1 MGGFRSICGGVIII
15 AVLSLAMNE
24 SAIAKKKGWLGVSI
38 QTVNEDLKDDWD
50 LQKDQGVLV
59 MHVIENG
66 PADEAGIKR
75 GDVIIEYEGRKVKY
89 ADELREYVLK
99 TPPGETAKIK
109 VDRDG
114 KSKNFDVE
122 IERRRS
128 NMAARNWCTY
138 DRMFGF
144 TFDRDEGGFL
154 GVDMYDMTDG
164 LREYFK
170 LKDDEG
176 VLVVNVVEDSPAE
189 KAGFKSGDV
198 ITKVG
203 KRSIEDSA
211 DLRKAISRSEPD
223 EEVKIEYVRNKKR
236 SSLNVKIGDR
246 EDFEDDDIR
255 IFRSRF
261 NTAPKTFHFDFFDH
275 DFDMNNMMQGLRN
288 EIDFNLR
295 NSLKGL
301 KEILYK
307 TKEIVIEPEKII

>member
-1 MGGFRSICGGVIII
+1 MSGFRSVCGSVIII

-59 MHVIENG
+59 THVIENS

-99 TPPGETAKIK
+99 TPAGETAKIK

-128 NMAARNWCTY
+128 NIVARNWRSG
-138 DRMFGF
+138 DHMFGF
-144 TFDRDEGGFL
+144 TFDRNEGGFL

-170 LKDDEG
+170 VKDDEG

-203 KRSIEDSA
+203 KRFIEDSA

-236 SSLNVKIGDR
+236 SSVKVKLGDR

-261 NTAPKTFHFDFFDH
+261 DIAPKTFHFDFFDH
-275 DFDMNNMMQGLRN
+275 DFDMNIMMPGFRN
-288 EIDFNLR
+288 EIDINLR

-301 KEILYK
+301 KENLHK
-307 TKEIVIEPEKII
+307 TKGIIIATEKII

>member
-1 MGGFRSICGGVIII
+1 MGGFRSVCGSVIII

-50 LQKDQGVLV
+50 LRKDQGVLV
-59 MHVIENG
+59 THVIENS

-128 NMAARNWCTY
+128 NIVAQNWCNY

-144 TFDRDEGGFL
+144 TSGRDESGFL

-236 SSLNVKIGDR
+236 SSVKVKIGDR
-246 EDFEDDDIR
+246 EDFEDSDIR
-255 IFRSRF
+255 IFRPRI

-275 DFDMNNMMQGLRN
+275 DLDMNIMMQGLRN
-288 EIDFNLR
+288 EIDINLR

-301 KEILYK
+301 KENLYK
-307 TKEIVIEPEKII
+307 TKEIMLEVGKII

>member
-1 MGGFRSICGGVIII
+1 MDRFRSVFGSVIII
-15 AVLSLAMNE
+15 AVFSLAMSE

-59 MHVIENG
+59 TYVIEDS
-66 PADEAGIKR
+66 PAEEAGIKK
-75 GDVIIEYEGRKVKY
+75 GDVIVEYEGRKVKY

-99 TPPGETAKIK
+99 TPPGETVKIK

-114 KSKNFDVE
+114 KSKKFDIE

-128 NMAARNWCTY
+128 NVVVRSWRDG

-144 TFDRDEGGFL
+144 TSNRSEGGFL
-154 GVDMYDMTDG
+154 GVDMYDLTDG

-170 LKDDEG
+170 VEEDEG

-203 KRSIEDSA
+203 KRFIEDSA
-211 DLRKAISRSEPD
+211 DLRKAVARSEPD

-236 SSLNVKIGDR
+236 SSLKIKIGNR
-246 EDFEDDDIR
+246 KDFEEDDIR
-255 IFRSRF
+255 IFRRRF
-261 NTAPKTFHFDFFDH
+261 NIAPGVFHFDSFEH
-275 DFDMNNMMQGLRN
+275 GFDMNFMKHGLHK
-288 EIDFNLR
+288 EIEINLR
-295 NSLKGL
+295 NSLRGL
-301 KEILYK
+301 KEDLQK
-307 TKEIVIEPEKII
+307 TKEIVIEAGKII

>member
-1 MGGFRSICGGVIII
+1 MDRFRSVFGSVIII
-15 AVLSLAMNE
+15 AVFSLAMSE

-59 MHVIENG
+59 TDVIENS

-128 NMAARNWCTY
+128 NIVARNWCNY

-236 SSLNVKIGDR
+236 SSVKVKIGDR
-246 EDFEDDDIR
+246 EDFENDDIR
-255 IFRSRF
+255 IFRSRI
-261 NTAPKTFHFDFFDH
+261 NTAPKTFHYDFFDH
-275 DFDMNNMMQGLRN
+275 DFDMNIMMQGLRN

-301 KEILYK
+301 KENLYK
-307 TKEIVIEPEKII
+307 TKEIVIEPGKII